1 VLQGQPASPSLADDG
16 ALRAVLDRVGR
27 RNGVYVTSDLT
38 APPSAAAP
46 PGALLAGLGMDL
58 VDGGTAGNVVV
69 AVVFASSEEA
79 EAARD
84 GYEEVLATGT
94 SAVSGEAY
102 TDLLGDV
109 ELSVEG
115 PVVVTRWRSATP
127 AMRLV
132 TARDL
137 PLLWSS

>member
-16 ALRAVLDRVGR
+16 ALRAVLDQVAGR
-27 RNGVYVTSDLT
+27 DGVFVTSDLT
-38 APPSAAAP
+38 PPPGAAAP

-58 VDGGTAGNVVV
+58 IDGGTGADVVA
-69 AVVFASSEEA
+69 AVVFATPAEA